1 LVVDLRVV
9 LRRVVLRAVARP
21 PRRPIFTGARL
32 TLVFRLAVERR
43 AVDLR
48 AVVLR
53 RVVFRAVVLRRAV
66 DFRAVVLRRVVL
78 RAVERRAVV
87 LFLVVAALRAA
98 VERRAAVLFLVAAA
112 LRAAVLRLVEAL
124 RVVLFRVVAMG
135 HPLSRVQCG
144 LCNCRRSLGLGVDD
158 NLCNFR
164 MCPPNPLFNL
174 ARTCVCIC
182 KWTVCIHAERKKR
195 DETDICT
202 KEPYTARL
210 RFDDIVHDVAH
221 GFHRSG

>member
-1 LVVDLRVV
+1 
-9 LRRVVLRAVARP
+9 LRRAVLRAVARP

-32 TLVFRLAVERR
+32 TLVRLAVERR

-53 RVVFRAVVLRRAV
+53 RAVDFRAVVLRRAV
-66 DFRAVVLRRVVL
+66 DLRAVVLRAPVLRRAVDLRAVVL

-87 LFLVVAALRAA
+87 LRA
-98 VERRAAVLFLVAAA
+98 VERRAVVLRRVV
-112 LRAAVLRLVEAL
+112 VLRLRVEEPAL

-144 LCNCRRSLGLGVDD
+144 RCDCRRSLGFGVDD

-182 KWTVCIHAERKKR
+182 KWTVRIHAERKKR
-195 DETDICT
+195 NETDICT

-210 RFDDIVHDVAH
+210 RFGDIAHDVAH